1 MKLKKKD
8 IPAHSPT
15 TKTTYDN
22 WDALVAAESN
32 GFVAVAIMV
41 SKNSVWPWMVG
52 PFETE
57 AEANK
62 RAAKMRR
69 QAKKEAHSELTVTV
83 RVRPIWKPDR

>member
-1 MKLKKKD
+1 MKSKKD
-8 IPAHSPT
+8 IPAYSPT
-15 TKTTYDN
+15 TKITYDS

-32 GFVAVAIMV
+32 GFVAVAMMV
-41 SKNSVWPWMVG
+41 SRNSVWPWMVG
-52 PFETE
+52 PFATE

-69 QAKKEAHSELTVTV
+69 QAKKEANPQLTVKV